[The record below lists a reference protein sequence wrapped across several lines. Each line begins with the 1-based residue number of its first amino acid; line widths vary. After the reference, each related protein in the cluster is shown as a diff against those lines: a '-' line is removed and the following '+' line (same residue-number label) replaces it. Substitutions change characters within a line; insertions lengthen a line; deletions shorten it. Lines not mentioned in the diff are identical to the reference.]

1 MMSVVR
7 SRGWWLHWIL
17 GSAVIRVAGLGSTLP
32 RRGSSA
38 SHHSAV
44 SCQSFCAGLSVSHG
58 LAAGNMCP
66 VVRRDRSH
74 RIQGVETVAGKADN
88 SSNRLK
94 FKVTSYNEFRS
105 GCHGVEIL
113 LMTAVRVWDAVTAVP
128 RPRPRPGLQGYTVIH
143 YWIALH
149 CAER

>member
-1 MMSVVR
+1 MSVVR

-17 GSAVIRVAGLGSTLP
+17 GSAVIRVAGLG

-94 FKVTSYNEFRS
+94 FKVTSYNVFRT

-113 LMTAVRVWDAVTAVP
+113 LMTAVRV
-128 RPRPRPGLQGYTVIH
+128 
-143 YWIALH
+143 
-149 CAER
+149 

>member
-1 MMSVVR
+1 MVATLDTGQR
-7 SRGWWLHWIL
+7 SHPGGW
-17 GSAVIRVAGLGSTLP
+17 AGEHLAKEGELSIPPLCSLLP
-32 RRGSSA
+32 ELLCWSLCR
-38 SHHSAV
+38 
-44 SCQSFCAGLSVSHG
+44 HG

-113 LMTAVRVWDAVTAVP
+113 LMTAVRV
-128 RPRPRPGLQGYTVIH
+128 
-143 YWIALH
+143 
-149 CAER
+149 